1 MIKRQN
7 ISYLVPVT
15 LRSLHYFASPLLLPD
30 YKRSIGGTHMQI
42 SLLVCRLK
50 GLVLGSEPCSKS
62 LCRHFSWTDVTSFKS
77 KIKLECPCNNS
88 LSGHSRGLLRLTC
101 LHAASPM

>member
-50 GLVLGSEPCSKS
+50 GLVLGSQPCSKS
-62 LCRHFSWTDVTSFKS
+62 LCRHFSWNMS
-77 KIKLECPCNNS
+77 P
-88 LSGHSRGLLRLTC
+88 RLNQRSNWSVPATI
-101 LHAASPM
+101 P